1 VIEAVFSTLTTA
13 EVVSRLEQANI
24 ANAEMR
30 TMQSFLAHPQLAAR
44 ERWREVASPAGNLP
58 ALLPAATL
66 KGVEP
71 VFEPIPALGEH
82 TEKILAELGY
92 DAATIGRLRTDN
104 VI

>member
-1 VIEAVFSTLTTA
+1 
-13 EVVSRLEQANI
+13 
-24 ANAEMR
+24 M
-30 TMQSFLAHPQLAAR
+30 
-44 ERWREVASPAGNLP
+44 GNLP

-92 DAATIGRLRTDN
+92 DTAEITKLRADE